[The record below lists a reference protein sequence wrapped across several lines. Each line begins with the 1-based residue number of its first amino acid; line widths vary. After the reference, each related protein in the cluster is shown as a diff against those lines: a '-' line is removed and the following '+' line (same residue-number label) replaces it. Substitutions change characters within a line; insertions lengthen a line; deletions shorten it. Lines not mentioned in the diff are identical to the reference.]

1 MADIFSDAA
10 AWFDHQRRQYFSR
23 RITLRGQ
30 DGMVVEI
37 LASIGQTEYETAN
50 DFGAIERWESRDFV
64 VTRSD
69 LPRLPEPGDIIVESQ
84 GDRVATYE
92 VSAPRGHAV
101 WSAADSYGRV
111 ISIHS
116 ALVGAE

>member
-1 MADIFSDAA
+1 VADLFADAA

-23 RITLRGQ
+23 WITLRGQ
-30 DGMVVEI
+30 DGMVVEM
-37 LASIGQTEYETAN
+37 LASIGQT
-50 DFGAIERWESRDFV
+50 ESRDFV

-69 LPRLPEPGDIIVESQ
+69 LPRLPKPGDIVVENQ
-84 GDRVATYE
+84 GERVATYE

-101 WSAADSYGRV
+101 WSAADSYGRA
-111 ISIHS
+111 ISIHT